1 MPEGQ
6 LQGVMEVVEHG
17 GRAVAN
23 APRAS
28 RAKIVINCAE
38 KFIVN

>member
-23 APRAS
+23 APGTR
-28 RAKIVINCAE
+28 RAKVVVNCAE
-38 KFIVN
+38 NFILN